1 MNDLREKLMYKPKN
15 GYDRLTAEDEQA
27 MEAYCADYRK
37 FLDNGKTER
46 LCVDYTIELAE
57 AQGFV
62 EYVPGMA
69 LEPGK
74 KIYVNNRGKGIMLA
88 VIGRQS
94 LAHGINIGAAHTD
107 APRLDLKPHPL
118 YEDSELAYLKTHHYG
133 GVRK

>member
-1 MNDLREKLMYKPKN
+1 MSDLREKLLHTPKH
-15 GYDRLTAEDEQA
+15 GHDRLTPAEAAE
-27 MEAYCADYRK
+27 MEAYAKNYRL

-62 EYVPGMA
+62 EYVPDMA

-107 APRLDLKPHPL
+107 APRLDLKPPPL
-118 YEDSELAYLKTHHYG
+118 YEDSELAYLKTHH
-133 GVRK
+133 